1 LSENASFLGRWISI
15 LYRYRQNFLNR
26 RLESYR
32 IGCGQHMFLLAL
44 ARNDGIN
51 QEELSDYMKMDKA
64 TTAKAIKK
72 LEEEGYV
79 NRDVNAADKRAY
91 QVFLTLKARE
101 VIPVIQS
108 AVREWE
114 MLIAGGLSEYEAV
127 QVEQILRKMADNAC
141 QIKDE
146 MRM

>member
-1 LSENASFLGRWISI
+1 LNENASSLGRWISI
-15 LYRYRQNFLNR
+15 LYRYRQNFLNK
-26 RLESYR
+26 RLDSYR

-51 QEELSDYMKMDKA
+51 QEELSDYTKMDKA
-64 TTAKAIKK
+64 TTAKAVKK

-91 QVFLTLKARE
+91 QVVLTPKARK
-101 VIPVIQS
+101 VIPVIRS

-114 MLIAGGLSEYEAV
+114 ILITGGLSEHEAV
-127 QVEQILRKMADNAC
+127 QAEQIFRKMADNAC

-146 MRM
+146 TKM